1 MRIKIGDK
9 LPNSE
14 LFYLDQNNDVKKI
27 DILDLCKGKTIILGM
42 PGAFTKTCSA
52 LHLPGYIKNYELA
65 NKKGI
70 SKIVCVAV
78 NDPNVMKAWGENQ
91 NAGSKIFMAGD
102 PFLKFTKAIGAEVDK
117 SEKGLGIRSNRYTML
132 VENGEV
138 KKVEEEKET
147 ATCELSS
154 AESFLKSISVISS
167 LSSNPVLYF
176 ASNSCHV
183 VWVKLFWFS
192 YRVSYSFIGKIVVL
206 TICSTG
212 SLK

>member
-1 MRIKIGDK
+1 MKIKKGDK
-9 LPNSE
+9 LQSSE

-52 LHLPGYIKNYELA
+52 LHLPGYVKNYELA
-65 NKKGI
+65 IKKGI
-70 SKIVCVAV
+70 SKIICIAV

-91 NAGSKIFMAGD
+91 NVGGKILMAGD
-102 PFLKFTKAIGAEVDK
+102 PFLRFTKAIGAEVDK

-147 ATCELSS
+147 ASCELSS
-154 AESFLKSISVISS
+154 AESFLKSI
-167 LSSNPVLYF
+167 
-176 ASNSCHV
+176 
-183 VWVKLFWFS
+183 
-192 YRVSYSFIGKIVVL
+192 
-206 TICSTG
+206 
-212 SLK
+212 

>member
-1 MRIKIGDK
+1 MKIKVGDK
-9 LPNSE
+9 LPNKE
-14 LFYLDQNNDVKKI
+14 LFYLDQSNNVKKI
-27 DILDLCKGKTIILGM
+27 DILDLCRNNKIIILGM

-65 NKKGI
+65 IKKGI
-70 SKIVCVAV
+70 SKIVCIAV

-91 NAGSKIFMAGD
+91 NAGDKIFMAGD
-102 PFLKFTKAIGAEVDK
+102 PFLIFTKAIGAEVDK

-154 AESFLKSISVISS
+154 AESFLNSI
-167 LSSNPVLYF
+167 
-176 ASNSCHV
+176 
-183 VWVKLFWFS
+183 
-192 YRVSYSFIGKIVVL
+192 
-206 TICSTG
+206 
-212 SLK
+212 

>member
-1 MRIKIGDK
+1 MKIKKGDK
-9 LPNSE
+9 LPGSE

-52 LHLPGYIKNYELA
+52 LHLPGYVKNYELA

-70 SKIVCVAV
+70 TKIICIAV

-91 NAGSKIFMAGD
+91 NVGSKIFMAGD

-132 VENGEV
+132 IEDGEV
-138 KKVEEEKET
+138 TKVEEEKET
-147 ATCELSS
+147 ASCKLSA
-154 AESFLKSISVISS
+154 AENFLKSI
-167 LSSNPVLYF
+167 
-176 ASNSCHV
+176 
-183 VWVKLFWFS
+183 
-192 YRVSYSFIGKIVVL
+192 
-206 TICSTG
+206 
-212 SLK
+212 